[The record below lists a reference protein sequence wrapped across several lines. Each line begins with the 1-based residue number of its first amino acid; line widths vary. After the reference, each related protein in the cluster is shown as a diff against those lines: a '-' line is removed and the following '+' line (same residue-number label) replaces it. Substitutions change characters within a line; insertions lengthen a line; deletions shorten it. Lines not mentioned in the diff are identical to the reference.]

1 MSTFITVSYR
11 INFTALKVPCTLPIH
26 ASLLSLKTRQTYSL
40 FCCRCLL
47 SLWYCIFPEGLIFL
61 ERCFFPR
68 GGKLERAGA
77 VCLPSPGLLGCG
89 KTQVSKTVWL
99 WVHLLQCSCWG
110 KNTDWNCTSWP
121 GSPVTV
127 CKSCFRTGGPRKE
140 HRTNKP
146 QPTWRIWERSKGDNP
161 ETHPIAIKPGTVS
174 HVAEQLWVPLPCTSL
189 PKCPFP
195 RKAPALSA
203 RVSSDNSFP
212 SVRQEP
218 TFGVLEGTPLPT
230 TQGIQIHSVLWLIF
244 HCMHG
249 LHLLYPF
256 TCQWTSRLLLH
267 PATVNMA
274 AMNSGVHMSFKI
286 VLFSGYRPH
295 SGIAYPHWV
304 SSYSLIT
311 VYVLPGANSSSRLP
325 LVGVNSWSDE
335 LGSSIFSYSLIFG
348 AALCP
353 VT

>member
-1 MSTFITVSYR
+1 M
-11 INFTALKVPCTLPIH
+11 
-26 ASLLSLKTRQTYSL
+26 
-40 FCCRCLL
+40 
-47 SLWYCIFPEGLIFL
+47 
-61 ERCFFPR
+61 
-68 GGKLERAGA
+68 
-77 VCLPSPGLLGCG
+77 
-89 KTQVSKTVWL
+89 
-99 WVHLLQCSCWG
+99 
-110 KNTDWNCTSWP
+110 DWNCPSWP
-121 GSPVTV
+121 GFPVTV

-161 ETHPIAIKPGTVS
+161 ETNPIAIKPGTVS
-174 HVAEQLWVPLPCTSL
+174 HVAEQLWVPLPCSYL

-195 RKAPALSA
+195 RKSSALAA

-230 TQGIQIHSVLWLIF
+230 TQGIQIPYILWLIF

-256 TCQWTSRLLLH
+256 TCQWTSRLLPH

-274 AMNSGVHMSFKI
+274 AMNSWVHMSFKI
-286 VLFSGYRPH
+286 VVFSGYRPH

-353 VT
+353 MT